1 MQGKQNSQSGRGGG
15 QGRGNGERGSYNN
28 HNNNN
33 NNNNSSSGGKTG
45 VYNEYLPADVVQ
57 KGLLDGTLYQGLLR
71 VNPKRRKVAYVTCEG
86 IKIDVFIEDEKLRN
100 RAIHGDVVV
109 VELLPQSEWLPI
121 VQRSQTT
128 EAVNL
133 TVGQSGAAWT
143 ESSVAVDEDDDEDE
157 HHLQVL
163 WQPRAELLVSRPE
176 NDQSTTETPL
186 HPIDII
192 SQQSGLQ
199 PKARVVHILKNSH
212 TVLHVGAI
220 AANCPLQPGKPFPE
234 TENYVFFKPAD
245 ARYPHCILPRMQLPN
260 AYREDPFQQQ
270 KNIYLAEI
278 ASPWTSTSRLP
289 MAMNVRSVGETGTI
303 QAETEALLIQNEI
316 NHGYFT
322 EEQLQPLR
330 EMLAQ
335 QNVLINADTV
345 PDSSTNPPIT
355 NNSELEKVVPWVIP
369 EEEIAKRRDLRSYRI
384 FTIDPPNAKDLDDAL
399 HITLLDNGTY
409 EIGVHIADVS
419 YFLQEGT
426 LLDTEAQ
433 KRATSIYLV
442 QKVIPM
448 LPPILCEQLCSLNPN
463 VDRLAFSCIWKM
475 NADGTLVAGDEP
487 YFGRTVIRSCAKL
500 DYPTAQRMVDGLI
513 PNKFPPHG
521 SGSGGSDDDEDAFLK
536 NVPEEVW
543 ESRRRPVGQSGLSP
557 LCNLSNLSLSP
568 LSRIS
573 LPPLSR
579 LSELLHPTHNILNT
593 TLNSTF
599 M

>member
-1 MQGKQNSQSGRGGG
+1 MQGRQNSSYSGRGGG
-15 QGRGNGERGSYNN
+15 QGRGG
-28 HNNNN
+28 NNNGRGGYN

-45 VYNEYLPADVVQ
+45 LYSEYIPLDAAQ
-57 KGLLDGTLYQGLLR
+57 KGLLAGTLYQGLLR

-100 RAIHGDVVV
+100 RAIHGDIVV

-133 TVGQSGAAWT
+133 TVGQTGAAWT
-143 ESSVAVDEDDDEDE
+143 ESSVAVDEDDDDE
-157 HHLQVL
+157 QHHLQVL

-176 NDQSTTETPL
+176 NDQPTEENPL
-186 HPIDII
+186 HPIDVL
-192 SQQSGLQ
+192 SQQAGLQ

-220 AANCPLQPGKPFPE
+220 AANCQLQPGKPFPE
-234 TENYVFFKPAD
+234 SENYVFFKPAD
-245 ARYPHCILPRMQLPN
+245 ARYPHCILPRMQLPT

-278 ASPWTSTSRLP
+278 ASPWSSTSRLP
-289 MAMNVRSVGETGTI
+289 MATNVRSVGETGTI

-335 QNVLINADTV
+335 QNVLVNADTAID
-345 PDSSTNPPIT
+345 PSLDPTTTSSH
-355 NNSELEKVVPWVIP
+355 ELEKAVPWIIP

-433 KRATSIYLV
+433 NRATSIYLV

-475 NADGTLVAGDEP
+475 NADGTLVAGEEP

-513 PNKFPPHG
+513 PNKFPSVTTTNAG
-521 SGSGGSDDDEDAFLK
+521 GSGGGDADAFLM

-543 ESRRRPVGQSGLSP
+543 ESRRRPVGQSGEPSSL
-557 LCNLSNLSLSP
+557 LSL
-568 LSRIS
+568 
-573 LPPLSR
+573 
-579 LSELLHPTHNILNT
+579 
-593 TLNSTF
+593 
-599 M
+599 

>member
-1 MQGKQNSQSGRGGG
+1 MQGKQNSNYGGRGGG
-15 QGRGNGERGSYNN
+15 QGRGSNNNGRGGY
-28 HNNNN
+28 NNNN
-33 NNNNSSSGGKTG
+33 NNNNSSSGGKPG
-45 VYNEYLPADVVQ
+45 LYSEYMPLEAVQ
-57 KGLLDGTLYQGLLR
+57 KGLLAGTLYQGLLR

-86 IKIDVFIEDEKLRN
+86 IKIDVYIEDEKLRN
-100 RAIHGDVVV
+100 RAIHGDIVA

-128 EAVNL
+128 EAVSL
-133 TVGQSGAAWT
+133 TVGQTGASWT
-143 ESSVAVDEDDDEDE
+143 ESSVAVDEDDDDDE

-176 NDQSTTETPL
+176 NEQPAEANQL
-186 HPIDII
+186 HPIDVL
-192 SQQSGLQ
+192 SQQAGLQ
-199 PKARVVHILKNSH
+199 PKARVVHVLKNSH

-234 TENYVFFKPAD
+234 TENFVFFKPAD
-245 ARYPHCILPRMQLPN
+245 ARYPHCILPRMQLPT

-270 KNIYLAEI
+270 KNIYLGEI
-278 ASPWTSTSRLP
+278 VSPWSTTSRCP
-289 MAMNVRSVGETGTI
+289 MATNVRSVGETGTI

-335 QNVLINADTV
+335 QNVLVNADTTT
-345 PDSSTNPPIT
+345 SSN
-355 NNSELEKVVPWVIP
+355 ELEKVVPWIIP

-433 KRATSIYLV
+433 NRATSIYLV

-475 NADGTLVAGDEP
+475 NADGTLVAGEEP
-487 YFGRTVIRSCAKL
+487 YFGMHTPYGHILATHPL
-500 DYPTAQRMVDGLI
+500 NIPYQRLI
-513 PNKFPPHG
+513 
-521 SGSGGSDDDEDAFLK
+521 
-536 NVPEEVW
+536 NVPYQPPFIYTL
-543 ESRRRPVGQSGLSP
+543 STRPIPINNRTYCDSIM
-557 LCNLSNLSLSP
+557 CKT
-568 LSRIS
+568 
-573 LPPLSR
+573 R
-579 LSELLHPTHNILNT
+579 LSHRLTLSAHPQTPSQYIH
-593 TLNSTF
+593 
-599 M
+599 